1 MIFVFTM
8 AGILIIS
15 VLVTC
20 IYGLCKL
27 LRKRVKMQALMG
39 KSVSVKPE
47 PYTKQFELN
56 DGNETLPFK
65 EKKSRSGGE
74 HNRYTSQVMC
84 MVEKNNNSTMAEI
97 QMVKNTAGDHEKD
110 KNSRATLLVGEGP
123 DEE

>member
-47 PYTKQFELN
+47 PYTKHFELN

-65 EKKSRSGGE
+65 EKK
-74 HNRYTSQVMC
+74 
-84 MVEKNNNSTMAEI
+84 
-97 QMVKNTAGDHEKD
+97 
-110 KNSRATLLVGEGP
+110 
-123 DEE
+123 